1 MDYTKFKVNER
12 LAKGTQIY
20 LLLNMFENEV
30 LPEESV
36 SNVVAIDQE
45 NNLIWVIEPPHTK
58 FDIYFRI
65 YFNVD
70 SLMAVSSGGQLH
82 EIDERNGKIINSYMT
97 K

>member
-1 MDYTKFKVNER
+1 MDYTKFKVKER
-12 LAKGTQIY
+12 LTKGAQIY
-20 LLLNMFENEV
+20 LLLNVFENEI

-36 SNVVAIDQE
+36 ANVVAIDQE
-45 NNLIWVIEPPHTK
+45 NNLIWVIERPHTK

-65 YFNVD
+65 YFKEG

-82 EIDERNGKIINSYMT
+82 EIDESNGKIINSRMT